1 MILYFKKYN
10 SVNKY
15 KTKTMKK
22 IISLFTIILIFNCN
36 SDESNSIVETELSLL
51 TGINLIDNS
60 GNPNGKFGN
69 PNILI
74 NNKITVYPIPA
85 KNVLFINS
93 NENLSKIWIIPAI
106 AEKIFQQTDFN
117 TILNTHTYDE
127 NQIKSN
133 AELESLDIN
142 KNSFSLKLNTL
153 KSGYYRIF
161 MKIDNSLYWENI
173 YIPNGDEGFGLENL
187 KNFWN

>member
-1 MILYFKKYN
+1 
-10 SVNKY
+10 
-15 KTKTMKK
+15 MKK